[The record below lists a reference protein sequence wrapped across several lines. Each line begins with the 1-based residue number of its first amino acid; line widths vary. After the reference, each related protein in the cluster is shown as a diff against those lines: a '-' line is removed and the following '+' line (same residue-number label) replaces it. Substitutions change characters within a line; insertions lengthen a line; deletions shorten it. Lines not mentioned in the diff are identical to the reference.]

1 MVLVSW
7 SNKYIF
13 ASPKSS
19 SVFFFFFISEVTLS
33 ALYTLKYY
41 FSFSRSILLRVLHCK
56 FQGGIAV
63 DERLH
68 KSKILKK
75 LLKEQD
81 SAGRIYGAVCS
92 SLAVLHRQ
100 GLLKVV

>member
-1 MVLVSW
+1 M
-7 SNKYIF
+7 
-13 ASPKSS
+13 
-19 SVFFFFFISEVTLS
+19 
-33 ALYTLKYY
+33 
-41 FSFSRSILLRVLHCK
+41 
-56 FQGGIAV
+56 